1 VLAYSATQKN
11 DGGFNTLNRF
21 VVLPLFLLS
30 GSFFPLTQLP
40 VVLQGLAWA
49 LPVTHGVELCR
60 ELFLGRAGGV
70 ATLGHL
76 VVLLAFV
83 VAGLVAA
90 RWTMTRRLVV

>member
-1 VLAYSATQKN
+1 
-11 DGGFNTLNRF
+11 
-21 VVLPLFLLS
+21 
-30 GSFFPLTQLP
+30 
-40 VVLQGLAWA
+40 
-49 LPVTHGVELCR
+49 VELCR

-70 ATLGHL
+70 ATVGHL